1 MVAVAVL
8 LCRSCSSL
16 LAFFGRS
23 SLPLS
28 GHFIFPGLFAIDI
41 MSRFVVAATVAAS
54 VIAGVDA
61 GCCPTP
67 TGTCCSGACDCQF
80 SESLSR
86 PETLKE
92 LFDDFRKTHSR
103 MYSTMDEEMHRYNIF
118 VDTLKTIDE
127 R

>member
-1 MVAVAVL
+1 
-8 LCRSCSSL
+8 
-16 LAFFGRS
+16 
-23 SLPLS
+23 
-28 GHFIFPGLFAIDI
+28 
-41 MSRFVVAATVAAS
+41 
-54 VIAGVDA
+54 
-61 GCCPTP
+61 
-67 TGTCCSGACDCQF
+67 
-80 SESLSR
+80 LSR